1 MRCHELLTDDDAV
14 SPVIG
19 VVLMVAITVI
29 LAAVVGVFVLG
40 LNETQQPPSV
50 AFAPEENPDAGYV
63 NFTHD
68 GGDLMRKSEL
78 SVGGD
83 VPTDSVT
90 YSSSRLQAGDSVDAE
105 LNASKA
111 STGDTVSLVWN
122 SPKSDETQLLAE
134 ITLSKEGWDTI

>member
-29 LAAVVGVFVLG
+29 LAAVVGVFVVG

-50 AFAPEENPDAGYV
+50 AFSPEENPAAGYV

-68 GGDLMRKSEL
+68 GGDLITKGEL
-78 SVGGD
+78 SISGD
-83 VPTDSVT
+83 AETESVS
-90 YSSSRLQAGDSVDAE
+90 YSANRLQTGDSVDVE
-105 LNASKA
+105 ISTSKV
-111 STGDTVSLVWN
+111 STGDTVSLIWN
-122 SPKSDETQLLAE
+122 APSSDETQLIAE
-134 ITLSKEGWDTI
+134 ITLSKPGWDS